1 MPLYWRNKVLLFKI
15 EATYGVDSTPAG
27 ATDAIL
33 ATDFTLMP
41 MEGEDVSRDLDTN
54 FIGGQPTIPAG
65 LFRKIRF
72 KVELEPSGTAGTAPA
87 WGTLM
92 RACGISQTI
101 AAGVSVTYAPVP
113 IPVDS
118 ATIWFQ
124 VGLTR
129 YRMLGARGTV
139 LLRYTA
145 AGIPYL
151 EFEFT
156 GLYVTPA
163 EATSLTPT
171 LTAFRTPR
179 VVSRA
184 NTPTFTI
191 NSVVLPM
198 RSFALDVGNT
208 VEPRFLVNLEEIII
222 TDRRDMIETTI
233 EAVPLTT
240 LNPFAL
246 AEAVTGV
253 PVSLVHGT
261 GAGRIAT
268 LSIPTM
274 QLMRPAGLEQQ
285 QGVVEWPLRGV
296 AIGTTGANQ
305 WTLVLT

>member
-1 MPLYWRNKVLLFKI
+1 MPLYWRNKVLLAKI
-15 EATYGVDSTPAG
+15 EATYGTDSTPVG
-27 ATDAIL
+27 TTDAIL
-33 ATDFTLMP
+33 ATDFTIMP

-87 WGTLM
+87 WGVLM
-92 RACGISQTI
+92 RGCGISQTVV
-101 AAGVSVTYAPVP
+101 AVTSVTYAPVAL
-113 IPVDS
+113 PVDS
-118 ATIWFQ
+118 LTIWFQ

-129 YRMLGARGTV
+129 YRFAGARGTV
-139 LLRYTA
+139 VMRFSA
-145 AGIPYL
+145 SGIPYL

-156 GLYVTPA
+156 GLYITPA
-163 EATSLTPT
+163 EATSITPT
-171 LTAFRTPR
+171 LTGFRTPR

-184 NTPTFTI
+184 NTPTFTL
-191 NSVVLPM
+191 NAVSVPM
-198 RSFALDVGNT
+198 RSFALDVGNQ

-222 TDRRDMIETTI
+222 TDRKDMVETTI

-246 AEAVTGV
+246 AEASTGV
-253 PVSLVHGT
+253 AASLVHGT

-268 LSIPTM
+268 LSIPTL

-296 AIGTTGANQ
+296 ALGTTGANQ
-305 WTLVLT
+305 WTLALT

>member
-1 MPLYWRNKVLLFKI
+1 MPIYERNKVVLFRI
-15 EATYGVDSTPAG
+15 EATYGTDPTPVV
-27 ATDAIL
+27 ATDAVL
-33 ATDFTLMP
+33 ATDFTLSP
-41 MEGEDVSRDLDTN
+41 MEGEDVDRNLD
-54 FIGGQPTIPAG
+54 FAYLAGQPTIPAG
-65 LFRKIRF
+65 LFRKLSF

-87 WGTLM
+87 WGPLM

-118 ATIWFQ
+118 ATLWFQ
-124 VGLTR
+124 IGLTR
-129 YRMLGARGTV
+129 FRLLGSRGTV
-139 LLRYTA
+139 KLSFTA
-145 AGIPYL
+145 AGLAYL

-156 GLYVTPA
+156 GLYSAPA
-163 EATSLTPT
+163 EAAALVPV

-184 NTPTFTI
+184 NTPTFTLDGV
-191 NSVVLPM
+191 SVPM
-198 RSFALDVGNT
+198 RSFALDVGNQ
-208 VEPRFLVNLEEIII
+208 VEPRFLVNLEEVIIV
-222 TDRRDMIETTI
+222 DRKDAVEMTI

-246 AEAVTGV
+246 AEATTQV
-253 PVSLVHGT
+253 PVSLVHGV

-274 QLMRPAGLEQQ
+274 QLMRPAGLEKQ

-296 AIGTTGANQ
+296 ALGTTGANQ
-305 WTLVLT
+305 WSLVLT